1 MVWAVLRSAAAER
14 VCSNPAR
21 ADRDVADTV
30 WVDRVDKE
38 DKEDKA
44 GRDTMAVR

>member
-14 VCSNPAR
+14 VCSNPAK

-30 WVDRVDKE
+30 WVDKE